1 MKTAIFATILLV
13 LLFGCI
19 STETTHQQFA
29 DGSAMITIKNDVS
42 ILSSSAY
49 AETYSSLFEESCD
62 YYDSSVSCEE
72 EDGVI
77 TVSKRI
83 SKEEAFYKFEVKD
96 DLITRQYRL
105 TVDELPDFS
114 SSYDAEGLMD
124 SYSYDYGS
132 PYADDSYSSYLSDTY
147 KISDSKSKAIGNTIE
162 QMGMEYTYTV
172 EMPGTIISAEG
183 GEIEDNKAVFDVAER
198 MQEREP
204 IVVISE
210 EYNFLMI
217 LIIAVIAIIGIA
229 GVAFVLSRRG
239 DGQ

>member
-29 DGSAMITIKNDVS
+29 DGSAMITIKNDMS
-42 ILSSSAY
+42 LLTSSSY
-49 AETYSSLFEESCD
+49 GETYSELFKESCD
-62 YYDSSVSCEE
+62 YYDSSVNCEE

-83 SKEEAFYKFEVKD
+83 SKEEAFYRFEVKD

-114 SSYDAEGLMD
+114 SSYDADGLLD
-124 SYSYDYGS
+124 SYDYDYGS
-132 PYADDSYSSYLSDTY
+132 PYEDDSYSSYLEDTY
-147 KISDSKSKAIGNTIE
+147 RISDAKSKALGKTIE

-172 EMPGTIISAEG
+172 EMPGTIISADG
-183 GEIEDNKAVFDVAER
+183 GEIEDNKATFDVAER
-198 MQEREP
+198 MQEQEP
-204 IVVISE
+204 MVVISE
-210 EYNFLMI
+210 EYNFVMI
-217 LIIAVIAIIGIA
+217 AVIAVIAIMGMA
-229 GVAFVLSRRG
+229 AVAFVLSRRG
-239 DGQ
+239 EGQ